1 MCDGIVSQ
9 ILSPRYKLKSQVKSY
24 LRLSEPWFTV
34 FTFGIIN
41 CDLFLKLY
49 WSACLKEKRSCKISS
64 EIPRCTLYIL
74 IPRILRFLWCM
85 EKDLPLRKRLS
96 EDDFLSLYI
105 KRRHLSY
112 VLVIYFIIFCASMT
126 HSNQWTIIELRHE
139 ERIH

>member
-1 MCDGIVSQ
+1 
-9 ILSPRYKLKSQVKSY
+9 
-24 LRLSEPWFTV
+24 
-34 FTFGIIN
+34 
-41 CDLFLKLY
+41 
-49 WSACLKEKRSCKISS
+49 
-64 EIPRCTLYIL
+64 
-74 IPRILRFLWCM
+74 M

-126 HSNQWTIIELRHE
+126 HPNQWTIIELRHE